1 MSHAS
6 TTNAATL
13 RFQAIFH
20 AAVESY
26 QKQTK
31 NDLNTHPLA
40 SQLKSCDST
49 SAVLAILQEQ
59 VREFD
64 KSRSGDERL
73 TKWLSPT
80 VNVLTAFSA
89 TVAGGV
95 GLVSLDRSF
104 SIHPLIFFIGI
115 FSCERDFHR
124 HWRLRSG
131 KNHISF
137 SGRIVLTLKVFYPRR
152 PMMLQRVK
160 TFSQNYLNASD
171 VFSPDSK
178 PIQRWH
184 QLRQ

>member
-59 VREFD
+59 LREFD

-89 TVAGGV
+89 TIAGGV
-95 GLVSLDRSF
+95 GLVSLDRSS
-104 SIHPLIFFIGI
+104 SIHPLIL
-115 FSCERDFHR
+115 HR
-124 HWRLRSG
+124 YFLLRT
-131 KNHISF
+131 SF
-137 SGRIVLTLKVFYPRR
+137 SQALASSFRQG
-152 PMMLQRVK
+152 
-160 TFSQNYLNASD
+160 SYLFLWADRSHLEGLL
-171 VFSPDSK
+171 S
-178 PIQRWH
+178 
-184 QLRQ
+184 